1 MSVVV
6 EESRAAGT
14 AASAATS
21 PAPPSAVPLHLVR
34 RGSRARVRA
43 LSEERGAQ
51 LARRL
56 ADLGL
61 EPGREVEVRRAAPMG
76 DPTVYRVAGYEVSL
90 RRRDASLVLVD
101 VLDEGTDR
109 LTLGERLRA
118 LHAIRASRD

>member
-43 LSEERGAQ
+43 LSEE
-51 LARRL
+51 LSLININEPTRRVVI
-56 ADLGL
+56 AVCGL
-61 EPGREVEVRRAAPMG
+61 VVK
-76 DPTVYRVAGYEVSL
+76 
-90 RRRDASLVLVD
+90 
-101 VLDEGTDR
+101 
-109 LTLGERLRA
+109 
-118 LHAIRASRD
+118 

>member
-6 EESRAAGT
+6 EEPRTAGT
-14 AASAATS
+14 THRTTASSEAGPT
-21 PAPPSAVPLHLVR
+21 VPLHLVR

-43 LSEERGAQ
+43 LSEERGEQ

-90 RRRDASLVLVD
+90 RGRDAALVLVD
-101 VLDEGTDR
+101 VLEEGTGR

-118 LHAIRASRD
+118 LRAIRASRH